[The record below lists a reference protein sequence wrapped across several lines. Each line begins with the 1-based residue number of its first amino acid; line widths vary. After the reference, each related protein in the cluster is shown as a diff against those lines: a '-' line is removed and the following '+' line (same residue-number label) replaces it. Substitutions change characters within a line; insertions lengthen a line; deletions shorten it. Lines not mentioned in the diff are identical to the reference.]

1 MDLGPDP
8 IFMYCVVRRSLN
20 LSAGKVGGQ
29 CGHAVHY
36 LMRAY
41 HNIWTPIPEAELE
54 AHHARRALTEKW
66 DASPSHGKIILG
78 ATDSEFERVKLENP
92 HHFLVVDLGHTEVEP
107 NTETTIGLWPM
118 HKSQRSGL
126 LKRLRLL

>member
-1 MDLGPDP
+1 
-8 IFMYCVVRRSLN
+8 MYCVVRRSLN

-36 LMRAY
+36 LMRAFAQLCD
-41 HNIWTPIPEAELE
+41 ESLE
-54 AHHARRALTEKW
+54 GEEYDRRALTREW
-66 DASPSHGKIILG
+66 DSSPSHGKIILG
-78 ATDSEFERVKLENP
+78 ASDTEFERVKLENP

-107 NTETTIGLWPM
+107 NTETTVGMWPM
-118 HKSQRSGL
+118 HKSQRTGL